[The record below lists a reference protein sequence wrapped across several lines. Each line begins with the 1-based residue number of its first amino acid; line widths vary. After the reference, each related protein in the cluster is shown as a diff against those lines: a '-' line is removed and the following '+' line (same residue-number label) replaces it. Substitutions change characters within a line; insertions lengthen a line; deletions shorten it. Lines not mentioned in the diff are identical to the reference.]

1 MVLFGVRSTSP
12 GLQAISKY
20 LTFCRAYS
28 RSSLLALRLHSTA
41 LCGKSSLNCSL
52 EPRSPRSL
60 VQNNSGCFTKMKT
73 ALFYTLQRGK
83 NTHFHGN
90 NLPFPFNS
98 HNYGNNRVQMLL
110 FIWVPAFEF
119 LKLAAGTFSKG
130 VNRAELLRLW
140 RGGTAG
146 FFLVFWGKWI
156 LSKFVL
162 QYIRESR
169 ATLLC
174 TRNKNRCWHTLAI
187 KLFLHMRCT
196 LTLL

>member
-1 MVLFGVRSTSP
+1 MFLFGVSSTSP

-28 RSSLLALRLHSTA
+28 RSSLLALRLQSTA

-60 VQNNSGCFTKMKT
+60 VQNNSGSFTKMKT
-73 ALFYTLQRGK
+73 ALFYTIQWGK

-98 HNYGNNRVQMLL
+98 HNYGNNRVQTMTKKRVNLGIKMLL
-110 FIWVPAFEF
+110 FIWAPAFEF

-130 VNRAELLRLW
+130 VNRAELLRL
-140 RGGTAG
+140 
-146 FFLVFWGKWI
+146 
-156 LSKFVL
+156 
-162 QYIRESR
+162 
-169 ATLLC
+169 
-174 TRNKNRCWHTLAI
+174 
-187 KLFLHMRCT
+187 
-196 LTLL
+196 